1 MVELVGSEEMVG
13 VEGVGVDEE
22 FWPWVDLTSA
32 REEICVEQRNENL
45 PWYSPPPE
53 PSFCIP
59 ILFHSSLGP
68 IASLSPVEME

>member
-45 PWYSPPPE
+45 P
-53 PSFCIP
+53 
-59 ILFHSSLGP
+59 
-68 IASLSPVEME
+68 